1 MFNIYPKVHAR
12 QIPGKV
18 KTSNISSISS
28 IVDGSELLHE
38 DFFNALREKEY
49 FRLDEQRQVYFDFTG
64 GNLYA
69 DSQIASHF
77 DLLKGHTFGNPH
89 STNPT
94 SRHSTALVDAA
105 RAAVIEFFNAGDY
118 HCIFTQ
124 NASGAL
130 KVVGE
135 CYPFDQNGALVLLA
149 DNHNSVN
156 GIREYCQRKKG
167 PYEYVP
173 IQFEDLKIDESILE
187 ESLSGYGDKENK
199 LFAYPAQSNVT
210 GVKHDLSW
218 VARAQSKGWDVLLD
232 AAAFVPTTK
241 LDLKEIQ
248 PDFVSVSFYKIF
260 GYPTGVGCLLAKKSK
275 YGKLIKPW
283 FAGGTVTL
291 AAVKTPYHYLAEN
304 HERFENGTV
313 SYLDLPAIKTGLDF
327 ITEIGMERISERVQS
342 MAEYLYENL
351 TCIKY
356 DNGSPVVRVFG
367 PEHHKEAGGTLIMTF
382 FKENGQPIEFER
394 IEEMANKQNI
404 SVRSGCFCNPGIDE
418 INNCLTSEELA
429 KYFSSRDK
437 GDYHDMIT
445 FLNKMRGATRI
456 SVGLATVKRDL
467 DAFLEFVKG
476 LRTKDVG

>member
-1 MFNIYPKVHAR
+1 MNA
-12 QIPGKV
+12 
-18 KTSNISSISS
+18 SSTAAMNS
-28 IVDGSELLHE
+28 IVEGSELLHE
-38 DFFNALREKEY
+38 NFFNKLREEEY
-49 FRLDEQRQVYFDFTG
+49 FRLDYEEQVYLDFTG

-69 DSQIASHF
+69 DSQISEHF
-77 DLLKGHTFGNPH
+77 ELLKGFTFGNPH
-89 STNPT
+89 SSNPT
-94 SRHSTALVDAA
+94 SMHSTKLVNAA
-105 RAAVIEFFNAGDY
+105 RQAVIEFFNAEDY
-118 HCIFTQ
+118 YCIFTQ

-135 CYPFDQNGALVLLA
+135 CYPFDQEGALMLLA

-167 PYEYVP
+167 TYKYIP
-173 IQFEDLKIDESILE
+173 IQFEDLKIDGSVLE
-187 ESLSGYGDKENK
+187 ESLSEHQDKKNK

-210 GVKHDLSW
+210 GVKHSLSW
-218 VARAQSKGWDVLLD
+218 IEKAQNKGWDVLLD

-241 LDLKEIQ
+241 LDLKKVQ

-275 YGKLIKPW
+275 YEKLIKPW

-291 AAVKTPYHYLAEN
+291 AAVKSPHHYLAED

-327 ITEIGMERISERVQS
+327 VHKVGMERITDRVQS
-342 MAEYLYENL
+342 LAEYFYENL
-351 TCIKY
+351 LLIKY
-356 DNGSPVVRVFG
+356 DNGNPVVRVFG
-367 PEHHKEAGGTLIMTF
+367 PEHHQQAGGTMIMTF
-382 FKENGQPIEFER
+382 FKEDGDPIPFEL

-437 GDYHDMIT
+437 GNYQDMINY
-445 FLNKMRGATRI
+445 LNKMRGATRI
-456 SVGLATVKRDL
+456 SVGIATVKKDL
-467 DAFLEFVKG
+467 DTFLDFVKK
-476 LRTKDVG
+476 LRTADFS